1 MLAQSHLF
9 IYFLT
14 GCQVT
19 KTKKNSRPLRSVL
32 FGCTKFSTFFKKQ
45 CHMCFCAFEAAK
57 GRHVYFVTVVCVC
70 VCVHVFVKCH
80 HGFPPISAWDRW
92 AEWMWQRLQS
102 RDVGWESLSSP
113 ATITFCVPYLTLHPS
128 QKHLQLQRQLRFL
141 HSISVLQHLFIRSWL
156 YTAPSFCETN
166 ECIEYKPL
174 KNLKA

>member
-1 MLAQSHLF
+1 MSG
-9 IYFLT
+9 YK
-14 GCQVT
+14 
-19 KTKKNSRPLRSVL
+19 KTQLSRPLHSVL
-32 FGCTKFSTFFKKQ
+32 FGCNKFSTFFKSNVTCASVHLKQ
-45 CHMCFCAFEAAK
+45 QKDIMFSSSLP
-57 GRHVYFVTVVCVC
+57 C
-70 VCVHVFVKCH
+70 VCVHMFVKCH

-113 ATITFCVPYLTLHPS
+113 ATITFFVPYLTLHSS
-128 QKHLQLQRQLRFL
+128 QKHLQLQRQLHFL

-174 KNLKA
+174 KNLKHKAHSW